1 MVNKIQ
7 IGLILFAICILQ
19 FASGQPYRLRVDSL
33 RVDYK
38 FYISDTDRFP
48 FFNFLNPSNQLGG
61 DGIADDTIGTSHL
74 KTDII
79 GPSHIQ
85 DDAILETHIDAAA
98 VTNTKIASYAITSS
112 KINPNEIDS
121 SKIINGSIH
130 NDDLENSSL
139 GVSAGSGLSGG
150 GTPNLGESV
159 PLNVTVDDSSIYIS
173 DDTLKM
179 RLNSAGGI
187 TYNDTTGNLYAL
199 DFDDA
204 SSEYASKNVS
214 AYTDQQGFFSFW
226 VVVDDL
232 SSVHVSAAFARTDVP
247 DIRYVRIDTD
257 TNGKVRISQ
266 NNNDTSDQ
274 VATPS
279 STVTAGS
286 IHHLV
291 CGSSGS
297 AFLIWVDGNSQ
308 SLVVNSGS
316 NNGDWLGDV
325 TQTGT
330 DQAWTLGV
338 LRTSTFYGYY
348 DGKIDEVSYFNITPT
363 QAIVDSIYN
372 SGQPKNI
379 SAMTGLQHYWR
390 LEDGSGQS
398 ATDSKGSIDLTLG
411 ADAGAAADDPTW
423 IASTFGWENLGL
435 QLSYDNTFFEINGS
449 NQLTVKDSAIT
460 NVKLADS
467 SFDLN
472 TGGGL
477 AGGDTISLGGN
488 DSIYIADSG
497 VTTAKIADSAVTWA
511 KLSAIL
517 RANIGGN
524 LYDYQDATI
533 NTNLQM
539 PVRFAHYLFEKY
551 YSESDYYY
559 HFDYDGSGTEFKK
572 TRRPLIAYMDL
583 LVALH
588 KETDRAIYWTRLT
601 DIAALLLTD
610 MTTINHAV
618 TGGRSCKTI
627 RVEETSPSVYWDAW
641 SYADC
646 HFFSNLYYIY
656 TENTTAYASYL
667 TEVKNFIDVS
677 RSYITKSGIEGWGFN
692 YYWDTG
698 SADNSTTRINVNG
711 SWLPFWAE
719 MKANNITTTDITT
732 TASYDSL
739 LDSTYA
745 YIMSAWEVESWLGGD
760 ILTGGWGLFVNSS
773 SIARGYNPTLFID
786 MCRTSEILNDW
797 TSWAEAGLKDS
808 LGKVLNYHF
817 TDATTNFL
825 TMQWPQSIGLA
836 LMAKWAQSET
846 ISFTDTLGSQRVADG
861 FVSNIKN
868 PPPFSGDNWL
878 IAATPRFNVDRL
890 GKWCAELINYF
901 NDNSFAE
908 TYAYPYVFRSNW
920 NNNIGGYNNDG
931 NYTLE
936 QYESGFLNSS
946 AGIRI
951 GYRHGDSTP
960 ATDTTGFT
968 ISGNILSYSAPN
980 SGTMSNGLSY
990 AVTKR
995 MGSPYKKIIP
1005 SAADSIWFRVNDT
1018 GDNNGDSTYFFYYTT
1033 GGVLDTMRN
1042 TETAVGDSFQIDG
1055 TKGIFSNI
1063 ARVANPAAGS
1073 FFTGFICN
1081 KTSLWMV
1088 ARSEDAT
1095 YKKYVPSV
1103 TTLPDSA
1110 IFFFYDA
1117 ESDNFMLH
1125 DASDWTD
1132 ALLYATDILEN
1143 VQGVWN
1149 NGLTY
1154 DGILEDKTQ

>member
-1 MVNKIQ
+1 
-7 IGLILFAICILQ
+7 L
-19 FASGQPYRLRVDSL
+19 S
-33 RVDYK
+33 
-38 FYISDTDRFP
+38 
-48 FFNFLNPSNQLGG
+48 
-61 DGIADDTIGTSHL
+61 
-74 KTDII
+74 
-79 GPSHIQ
+79 
-85 DDAILETHIDAAA
+85 THIDAAA
-98 VTNTKIASYAITSS
+98 VTENKIATYAVTNTKIG
-112 KINPNEIDS
+112 PNEIDS

-130 NDDLENSSL
+130 NDDLENSSI

-159 PLNVTVDDSSIYIS
+159 PLNVTVDDSSVYIS
-173 DDTLKM
+173 DDTLKV
-179 RLNSAGGI
+179 RLNSAGGLS
-187 TYNDTTGNLYAL
+187 YNDTTGNLYAL

-204 SSEYASKNVS
+204 SSEYATADVS
-214 AYTDQQGFFSFW
+214 AYSDQQGFFSLW
-226 VVVDDL
+226 VIVDDL
-232 SSVHVSAAFARTDVP
+232 TSVHVSMGFARTDVANL
-247 DIRYVRIDTD
+247 RYLRVDTD

-266 NNNDTSDQ
+266 RNNDTADQ
-274 VATPS
+274 VGTPS
-279 STVTAGS
+279 STIAAGN
-286 IHHLV
+286 IYHLV
-291 CGSSGS
+291 CGSNGS
-297 AFLIWVDGNSQ
+297 NWLIWVNGSSQ
-308 SLVVNSGS
+308 SLSVIAGS
-316 NNGDWLGDV
+316 NSGDWLGDV

-338 LRTSTFYGYY
+338 LRTSTFYGYF

-411 ADAGAAADDPTW
+411 VTGGEEASDPTW

-435 QLSYDNTFFEINGS
+435 QLSYDNSFFEINGS

-477 AGGDTISLGGN
+477 AGGDTISLGGS

-551 YSESDYYY
+551 YSENDYYY
-559 HFDYDGSGTEFKK
+559 HFDYDLSGTEYKK

-588 KETDRAIYWTRLT
+588 KKTSRAIYWNRLT
-601 DIAALLLTD
+601 DLAAVLLTD

-618 TGGRSCKTI
+618 TGGRSCKSVRI
-627 RVEETSPSVYWDAW
+627 EETSPSVYWDAW

-646 HFFSNLYYIY
+646 HFYADLYYIY
-656 TENTTAYASYL
+656 TQDNTGYASYL

-677 RSYITKSGIEGWGFN
+677 RSYITKSGIEGWGFDYN
-692 YYWDTG
+692 WDTG
-698 SADNSTTRINVNG
+698 TANNSTTRINVNG
-711 SWLPFWAE
+711 AWLPFWAE
-719 MKANNITTTDITT
+719 MKANNVTTTDITS

-745 YIMSAWEVESWLGGD
+745 YIMSAWEVETWLGGD
-760 ILTGGWGLFVNSS
+760 ILTGGWGLYVNST
-773 SIARGYNPTLFID
+773 SIARGYTPTLFID

-817 TDATTNFL
+817 TDQTTNFL
-825 TMQWPQSIGLA
+825 TMQWGQSIGLA
-836 LMAKWAQSET
+836 LMAKWAQSQS

-861 FVSNIKN
+861 FVSNIKYS
-868 PPPFSGDNWL
+868 PPFSGDNWL
-878 IAATPRFNVDRL
+878 VAATARFNVDRL
-890 GKWCAELINYF
+890 GKWGAELINYF
-901 NDNSFAE
+901 NDNGFAE

-920 NNNIGGYNNDG
+920 ANTGGYYNDG
-931 NYTLE
+931 SYALE
-936 QYESGFLNSS
+936 QYECGVFNTA
-946 AGIRI
+946 AGIRL
-951 GYRHGDSTP
+951 GYRHADSSP
-960 ATDTTGFT
+960 NVDTTDFT
-968 ISGNILSYSAPN
+968 ISNNILSYPAPT
-980 SGTMSNGLSY
+980 SGTMSNGLTY
-990 AVTKR
+990 TITKR
-995 MGSPYKKIIP
+995 LGSPYKKVVP
-1005 SAADSIWFRVNDT
+1005 SAADSIWFRVMDT
-1018 GDNNGDSTYFFYYTT
+1018 GDNNGDSTYIFYYTT

-1055 TKGIFSNI
+1055 TKGIFANI
-1063 ARVANPAAGS
+1063 VRVANPAAGS
-1073 FFTGFICN
+1073 YMSGFICN

-1110 IFFFYDA
+1110 IFFFYDH
-1117 ESDNFMLH
+1117 ESTNFMLH

-1132 ALLYATDILEN
+1132 VLQFATDILEN
-1143 VQGVWN
+1143 VQGIWN
-1149 NGLTY
+1149 NGMSY
-1154 DGILEDKTQ
+1154 EGILEDKTQ